1 MSNHSTAGDAKPTN
15 DEREAI
21 LAAIKAGKS
30 HESFLAE
37 VTEGGNHPAI
47 IATET
52 MPNGAGISWVDWSK
66 VAEDYHG
73 VLRGVDAAI
82 IAMGGKPESPA
93 WDDWDITDLLRLG
106 DAAHHV
112 RGAYG
117 ATLTIELPKTQ
128 LKRGPKPLTQ
138 DELMEI
144 AWELE
149 TAKERDGT
157 PNYIYIQRNPHITK
171 HSATKA
177 IQFITD
183 NPSIYGK
190 FREKKMLQSRRR

>member
-1 MSNHSTAGDAKPTN
+1 MKTTN
-15 DEREAI
+15 DEREALLAAAKAEYSSEAGFAALRAEYSI
-21 LAAIKAGKS
+21 LAD
-30 HESFLAE
+30 L
-37 VTEGGNHPAI
+37 
-47 IATET
+47 
-52 MPNGAGISWVDWSK
+52 
-66 VAEDYHG
+66 
-73 VLRGVDAAI
+73 DAAI
-82 IAMGGKPESPA
+82 IAMGGKPDSPA

-106 DAAHHV
+106 DAARHV
-112 RGAYG
+112 MKAYG

-157 PNYIYIQRNPHITK
+157 PNYIYIQIHTHITK

-177 IQFITD
+177 IQFVTD

-190 FREKKMLQSRRR
+190 FREKMMLQSRRR